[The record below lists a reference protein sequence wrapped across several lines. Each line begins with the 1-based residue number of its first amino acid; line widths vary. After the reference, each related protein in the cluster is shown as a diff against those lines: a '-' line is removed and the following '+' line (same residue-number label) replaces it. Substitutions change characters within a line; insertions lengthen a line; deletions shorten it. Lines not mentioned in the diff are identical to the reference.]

1 MEKIIPIENPLLV
14 VFKNGDGDIET
25 HIHSADMRY
34 EEYGI
39 VIADVV
45 RHVANAFK
53 VSEWDVFE
61 WVNKEID
68 HQTSPIVE
76 IKPN

>member
-53 VSEWDVFE
+53 VSE
-61 WVNKEID
+61 
-68 HQTSPIVE
+68 
-76 IKPN
+76 